1 VVESRPDQNDQRL
14 TRACELLTQVADDLQ
29 GDLTAHLRD
38 DIPVA
43 RAGAVV
49 RLACQIEQ
57 LNQLAS
63 QAWEIRQARLTS
75 AQVAAR
81 LAAHG

>member
-1 VVESRPDQNDQRL
+1 MELLPDRNDQRL

-29 GDLTAHLRD
+29 GDLTTHLRD

-63 QAWEIRQARLTS
+63 QVWEIRQARLTN